1 MSDINTVFTYFETKN
16 HTGNIST
23 SSYSLPFCFFSF
35 IPKLETTSITPPLT
49 AVIADI
55 DVLNT
60 VFFIDAYEIG
70 TYSFTTNESGTYTVS
85 ATPTTSYI
93 QYIELYD
100 SENNLVTTDSSYPNP
115 TIVTSL
121 SAASNYSV
129 YVYNDYE
136 SQTFN
141 LKASGPKFINV
152 PIVKEFESTS
162 SISDASRLSNRR
174 IVWDYGDGTSSEAMT
189 GRHSY
194 SQPGRYKVTCYLYD
208 RMGESYYDIFTQNVD
223 VLDYLQNFITLSA
236 SSSLGYTLTA
246 GKITDPILVTR
257 STSWQYYGDDIKKP
271 LSIVS
276 FVSGSRSSDYF
287 NLDKHYSH
295 LPPSHST
302 YLLISGSS
310 NETEFVEV
318 SSFNIDG
325 TPIYTKLSSG
335 QVVETDKNDSDG
347 VFSGTTG
354 STLIYTKDDFTSSGI
369 NVFFGYEPNTL
380 KPISNTSTVGFKAS
394 VVENTDLHKLSITS
408 NGMDG
413 EGFTTSSFNIGKNK
427 FSNSKIGFVIKV
439 KDSQDFTIRDLPL
452 IQNVNIVLTDGLVNY
467 PASFYSNLG
476 SLSGLT
482 TGGFFKGYMIAEIP
496 TLTENLFLSANCV
509 VNSASLT
516 GTSDTFSIYPSG
528 GYYNIAKRGEDIDFK
543 EQFKSI
549 AFQPLF
555 LDKKILFDDFLG
567 SIFGNI
573 SSVQSS
579 IGKTTYEKIKNFVD
593 NNTVID
599 YSNLDQ
605 LVATLE
611 LLNEN
616 NTSLKTPNSI
626 TPGEINRLI
635 NLLSINHS
643 RLFGTRNQ
651 FNQNFKS
658 YGYLDNEYYG
668 NNLGEEVTINHI
680 ITAGQDLVAFE
691 KFSGEYKYL
700 NTYLPLCATYI
711 TFLTGDWGIE
721 SELITETTEDLI
733 LTESISSISTDFIKP
748 VINYCLS
755 GYNDT
760 WGWGL
765 VLPNDEYGY
774 GVNLSNYYLFYKHIP
789 TINGTIADGV
799 INFNDVNN
807 TLSYTNSSYQAWSGE
822 DGIISNILTY
832 QIYKGL
838 NLFE

>member
-16 HTGNIST
+16 HTGSIST
-23 SSYSLPFCFFSF
+23 SSYALPFCYFSF
-35 IPKLETTSITPPLT
+35 IPRLETTTITPPLT
-49 AVIADI
+49 TIIGTV
-55 DVLNT
+55 DVLNET
-60 VFFIDAYEIG
+60 GIFINDYDIVIR
-70 TYSFTTNESGTYTVS
+70 SFTTNEAGIYTIS
-85 ATPTTSYI
+85 ATPTDYLPG
-93 QYIELYD
+93 IELYD

-129 YVYNDYE
+129 WVYSDY
-136 SQTFN
+136 TPLNFD
-141 LKASGPKFINV
+141 LKAAGPKSISV
-152 PIVKEFESTS
+152 PVVSEFENASPV
-162 SISDASRLSNRR
+162 SDSYRFSNRR

-276 FVSGSRSSDYF
+276 FISGSRSSDYF

-318 SSFNIDG
+318 SSFTIDG

-335 QVVETDKNDSDG
+335 QVVETDKNDSDS

-452 IQNVNIVLTDGLVNY
+452 IQNVNIVLTDGVVNY
-467 PASFYSNLG
+467 PATFYSNFG
-476 SLSGLT
+476 SLSSLDK
-482 TGGFFKGYMIAEIP
+482 GGFFRGYVIPEIP
-496 TLTENLFLSANCV
+496 SITENLFLSANCI
-509 VNSASLT
+509 VNSVFLT
-516 GTSDTFSIYPSG
+516 GISDTFNIYPSG
-528 GYYNIAKRGEDIDFK
+528 GYYNVAKRGEDIDFK

-567 SIFGNI
+567 SIFGDIN
-573 SSVQSS
+573 SAQSC

-593 NNTVID
+593 NNTIID

-616 NTSLKTPNSI
+616 NTSLKTPNAI
-626 TPGEINRLI
+626 TPGEIVRLLD
-635 NLLSINHS
+635 LLSINHS
-643 RLFGTRNQ
+643 KLFGTKNQ

-658 YGYLDNEYYG
+658 FGYLNNEIYG
-668 NNLGEEVTINHI
+668 SNLGEEVSIYYTV
-680 ITAGQDLVAFE
+680 TAGIDIVAFE
-691 KFSGEYKYL
+691 KFSGNYKLL
-700 NTYLPLCATYI
+700 NTYLPLCASTVTVSAGNTYN
-711 TFLTGDWGIE
+711 
-721 SELITETTEDLI
+721 LID
-733 LTESISSISTDFIKP
+733 
-748 VINYCLS
+748 
-755 GYNDT
+755 YNDT

>member
-16 HTGNIST
+16 HTGSIST

-70 TYSFTTNESGTYTVS
+70 TYSFTTNESGTYTIS
-85 ATPTTSYI
+85 ATPTSYLP
-93 QYIELYD
+93 YIELYD
-100 SENNLVTTDSSYPNP
+100 TESNLIGGSSYPDL
-115 TIVTSL
+115 TIIASL
-121 SAASNYSV
+121 SATSTYTV

-152 PIVKEFESTS
+152 PIVKEFENAS

-236 SSSLGYTLTA
+236 SSPLGYTLTA

-276 FVSGSRSSDYF
+276 FISGSRSSDYF

-310 NETEFVEV
+310 NETEFIEV
-318 SSFNIDG
+318 SSFTIDG

-335 QVVETDKNDSDG
+335 QVIETDESDSDG

-394 VVENTDLHKLSITS
+394 VVENTDLHELSITS

-427 FSNSKIGFVIKV
+427 FSNSRIGFVIKV

-452 IQNVNIVLTDGLVNY
+452 LQNINIVLTDGVVNY
-467 PASFYSNLG
+467 PATFYSNFG
-476 SLSGLT
+476 SLSSLDK
-482 TGGFFKGYMIAEIP
+482 GGFFRGYVIPEIP
-496 TLTENLFLSANCV
+496 SITENLFLSANCI
-509 VNSASLT
+509 VNSAFLT
-516 GTSDTFSIYPSG
+516 GISDTFNIYPSG
-528 GYYNIAKRGEDIDFK
+528 GYYNVAKRGEDIDFK

-567 SIFGNI
+567 SIFGDIN
-573 SSVQSS
+573 SAQPC

-593 NNTVID
+593 NNTIID

-616 NTSLKTPNSI
+616 NTSLKTPNAI
-626 TPGEINRLI
+626 TPGEIVRLLD
-635 NLLSINHS
+635 LLSINHS
-643 RLFGTRNQ
+643 KLFGTKNQ

-658 YGYLDNEYYG
+658 FGYLNNEIYG
-668 NNLGEEVTINHI
+668 SNLGEEVSIYYTV
-680 ITAGQDLVAFE
+680 TAGMDIVAFE
-691 KFSGEYKYL
+691 KFSGNYKLL
-700 NTYLPLCATYI
+700 NTYLPLCASTVTVSAGNTYN
-711 TFLTGDWGIE
+711 
-721 SELITETTEDLI
+721 LID
-733 LTESISSISTDFIKP
+733 
-748 VINYCLS
+748 
-755 GYNDT
+755 YNDT

-822 DGIISNILTY
+822 DGIISNILTH

>member
-16 HTGNIST
+16 HTGSIST

-35 IPKLETTSITPPLT
+35 IPNLETTSITPPLT
-49 AVIADI
+49 AVIA
-55 DVLNT
+55 
-60 VFFIDAYEIG
+60 
-70 TYSFTTNESGTYTVS
+70 
-85 ATPTTSYI
+85 
-93 QYIELYD
+93 
-100 SENNLVTTDSSYPNP
+100 EN
-115 TIVTSL
+115 
-121 SAASNYSV
+121 A
-129 YVYNDYE
+129 
-136 SQTFN
+136 
-141 LKASGPKFINV
+141 
-152 PIVKEFESTS
+152 S

-236 SSSLGYTLTA
+236 SSPLGYTLTA

-276 FVSGSRSSDYF
+276 FISGSRSSDYF

-318 SSFNIDG
+318 SSFTIDG

-354 STLIYTKDDFTSSGI
+354 TTLIYTKDDFTSSGI

-394 VVENTDLHKLSITS
+394 VVENTDLHELSITS

-427 FSNSKIGFVIKV
+427 FSNSRIGFVIKV

-452 IQNVNIVLTDGLVNY
+452 LQNINIVLTDGVVNY
-467 PASFYSNLG
+467 PATFYSNFG
-476 SLSGLT
+476 SLSSLDK
-482 TGGFFKGYMIAEIP
+482 GGFFRGYVIPEIP
-496 TLTENLFLSANCV
+496 SITENLFLSANCI
-509 VNSASLT
+509 VNSAFLT
-516 GTSDTFSIYPSG
+516 GISDTFNIYPSG
-528 GYYNIAKRGEDIDFK
+528 GCYNVAKRGEDIDFK

-567 SIFGNI
+567 SIFGDIN
-573 SSVQSS
+573 SAQPC

-593 NNTVID
+593 NNTIID

-616 NTSLKTPNSI
+616 NTSLKTPNAI
-626 TPGEINRLI
+626 TPGEIVRLLD
-635 NLLSINHS
+635 LLSINHS
-643 RLFGTRNQ
+643 KLFGTKNQ

-658 YGYLDNEYYG
+658 FGYLNNEIYG
-668 NNLGEEVTINHI
+668 SNLGEEVSIYYTV
-680 ITAGQDLVAFE
+680 TAGMDIVAFE
-691 KFSGEYKYL
+691 KFSGSYKLL
-700 NTYLPLCATYI
+700 NTYLPLCASTVTVSAGNTYN
-711 TFLTGDWGIE
+711 
-721 SELITETTEDLI
+721 LID
-733 LTESISSISTDFIKP
+733 
-748 VINYCLS
+748 
-755 GYNDT
+755 YNDT

-822 DGIISNILTY
+822 DGIISNILTH

>member
-16 HTGNIST
+16 HTGSIST
-23 SSYSLPFCFFSF
+23 SSYALPFCYFSF
-35 IPKLETTSITPPLT
+35 IPRLETTTITPPLT
-49 AVIADI
+49 TIIGTV
-55 DVLNT
+55 DVLNET
-60 VFFIDAYEIG
+60 GIFINDYDIVIR
-70 TYSFTTNESGTYTVS
+70 SFTTNEAGIYTIS
-85 ATPTTSYI
+85 ATPTDYLPG
-93 QYIELYD
+93 IELYD

-129 YVYNDYE
+129 WVYSDNTPLNFD
-136 SQTFN
+136 
-141 LKASGPKFINV
+141 LKAAGPKSISV
-152 PIVKEFESTS
+152 PVVSEFENASPV
-162 SISDASRLSNRR
+162 SDSYRFSNRR

-276 FVSGSRSSDYF
+276 FISGSRSSDYF

-318 SSFNIDG
+318 SSFTIDG

-452 IQNVNIVLTDGLVNY
+452 IQNVNIVLTDGVVNY
-467 PASFYSNLG
+467 PATFYSNFG
-476 SLSGLT
+476 SLSSLDK
-482 TGGFFKGYMIAEIP
+482 GGFFRGYVIPEIP
-496 TLTENLFLSANCV
+496 SITENLFLSANCI
-509 VNSASLT
+509 VNSVFLT
-516 GTSDTFSIYPSG
+516 GISDTFNIYPSG
-528 GYYNIAKRGEDIDFK
+528 GYYNVAKRGEDIDFK

-567 SIFGNI
+567 SIFGDIN
-573 SSVQSS
+573 SAQPC

-593 NNTVID
+593 NNTIID

-616 NTSLKTPNSI
+616 NTSLKTPNAI
-626 TPGEINRLI
+626 TPGEIVRLLD
-635 NLLSINHS
+635 LLSINHS
-643 RLFGTRNQ
+643 KLFGTKNQ

-658 YGYLDNEYYG
+658 FGYLNNEIYG
-668 NNLGEEVTINHI
+668 SNLGEEVSIYYTV
-680 ITAGQDLVAFE
+680 TAGMDIVAFE
-691 KFSGEYKYL
+691 KFSGNYKLL
-700 NTYLPLCATYI
+700 NTYLPLCASTVTVSAGNTYN
-711 TFLTGDWGIE
+711 
-721 SELITETTEDLI
+721 LID
-733 LTESISSISTDFIKP
+733 
-748 VINYCLS
+748 
-755 GYNDT
+755 YNDT

>member
-85 ATPTTSYI
+85 ATPTSYI
-93 QYIELYD
+93 PYMELYD
-100 SENNLVTTDSSYPNP
+100 TESNLIGDSSYPDL
-115 TIVTSL
+115 TIIASL
-121 SAASNYSV
+121 SATSTYTV

-152 PIVKEFESTS
+152 PIVKEFENAS

-276 FVSGSRSSDYF
+276 FISGSRSSDYF

-318 SSFNIDG
+318 SSFTIDG

-335 QVVETDKNDSDG
+335 QVVETDKNDSDS

-452 IQNVNIVLTDGLVNY
+452 IQNVNIVLTDGVVNY
-467 PASFYSNLG
+467 PATFYSNFG
-476 SLSGLT
+476 SLSSLDK
-482 TGGFFKGYMIAEIP
+482 GGFFRGYVIPEIP
-496 TLTENLFLSANCV
+496 SITENLFLSANCI
-509 VNSASLT
+509 VNSVFLT
-516 GTSDTFSIYPSG
+516 GISDTFNIYPSG
-528 GYYNIAKRGEDIDFK
+528 GYYNVAKRGEDIDFK

-567 SIFGNI
+567 SIFGDIN
-573 SSVQSS
+573 SAQPC

-593 NNTVID
+593 NNTIID

-616 NTSLKTPNSI
+616 NTSLKTPNAI
-626 TPGEINRLI
+626 TPGEIVRLLD
-635 NLLSINHS
+635 LLSINHS
-643 RLFGTRNQ
+643 KLFGTKNQ

-658 YGYLDNEYYG
+658 FGYLNNEIYG
-668 NNLGEEVTINHI
+668 SNLGEEVSIYYTV
-680 ITAGQDLVAFE
+680 TAGMDIVAFE
-691 KFSGEYKYL
+691 KFSGNYKLL
-700 NTYLPLCATYI
+700 NTYLPLCASTVTVSAGNTYN
-711 TFLTGDWGIE
+711 
-721 SELITETTEDLI
+721 LID
-733 LTESISSISTDFIKP
+733 
-748 VINYCLS
+748 
-755 GYNDT
+755 YNDT

-774 GVNLSNYYLFYKHIP
+774 GVNLSKYYLFYKHIP
-789 TINGTIADGV
+789 TINSTIADGV

>member
-16 HTGNIST
+16 HTGSIST

-35 IPKLETTSITPPLT
+35 IPNLETTSITPPLT

-55 DVLNT
+55 DVFNT
-60 VFFIDAYEIG
+60 VFFIDDYEIG
-70 TYSFTTNESGTYTVS
+70 TYSFTTNESGTYTIS
-85 ATPTTSYI
+85 ATSATGFWSPL
-93 QYIELYD
+93 ELYD
-100 SENNLVTTDSSYPNP
+100 TESNFIGDSSYPDS
-115 TIVTSL
+115 TIIASL
-121 SAASNYSV
+121 SARSTYTV
-129 YVYNDYE
+129 YVYNNYE

-152 PIVKEFESTS
+152 PIVKEFENAS

-236 SSSLGYTLTA
+236 SSPLGYTLTA

-276 FVSGSRSSDYF
+276 FISGSRSSDYF

-318 SSFNIDG
+318 SSFTIDG

-394 VVENTDLHKLSITS
+394 VVENTDLHELSITS

-427 FSNSKIGFVIKV
+427 FSNSRIGFVIKV

-452 IQNVNIVLTDGLVNY
+452 LQNINIVLTDGVVNY
-467 PASFYSNLG
+467 PATFYSNFG
-476 SLSGLT
+476 SLSSLDK
-482 TGGFFKGYMIAEIP
+482 GGFFRGYVIPEIP
-496 TLTENLFLSANCV
+496 SITENLFLSANCI
-509 VNSASLT
+509 VNSAFLT
-516 GTSDTFSIYPSG
+516 GISDTFNIYPSG
-528 GYYNIAKRGEDIDFK
+528 GYYNVAKRGEDIDFK

-567 SIFGNI
+567 SIFGDIN
-573 SSVQSS
+573 SAQPC

-593 NNTVID
+593 NNTIID

-616 NTSLKTPNSI
+616 NTSLKTPNAI
-626 TPGEINRLI
+626 TPGEIVRLLD
-635 NLLSINHS
+635 LLSINHS
-643 RLFGTRNQ
+643 KLFGTKNQ

-658 YGYLDNEYYG
+658 FGYLNNEIYG
-668 NNLGEEVTINHI
+668 SNLGEEVSIYYTV
-680 ITAGQDLVAFE
+680 TAGMDIVAFE
-691 KFSGEYKYL
+691 KFSGSYKLL
-700 NTYLPLCATYI
+700 NTYLPLCASTVTVSAGNTYN
-711 TFLTGDWGIE
+711 
-721 SELITETTEDLI
+721 LID
-733 LTESISSISTDFIKP
+733 
-748 VINYCLS
+748 
-755 GYNDT
+755 YNDT

-765 VLPNDEYGY
+765 VLPNDGYGY

-822 DGIISNILTY
+822 DGIISNILTH

>member
-1 MSDINTVFTYFETKN
+1 
-16 HTGNIST
+16 
-23 SSYSLPFCFFSF
+23 
-35 IPKLETTSITPPLT
+35 
-49 AVIADI
+49 
-55 DVLNT
+55 
-60 VFFIDAYEIG
+60 
-70 TYSFTTNESGTYTVS
+70 
-85 ATPTTSYI
+85 
-93 QYIELYD
+93 
-100 SENNLVTTDSSYPNP
+100 
-115 TIVTSL
+115 
-121 SAASNYSV
+121 
-129 YVYNDYE
+129 
-136 SQTFN
+136 
-141 LKASGPKFINV
+141 
-152 PIVKEFESTS
+152 
-162 SISDASRLSNRR
+162 
-174 IVWDYGDGTSSEAMT
+174 
-189 GRHSY
+189 
-194 SQPGRYKVTCYLYD
+194 LYD
-208 RMGESYYDIFTQNVD
+208 RIGESYYDIFTQNVD

-271 LSIVS
+271 LSVVS

-318 SSFNIDG
+318 SSFTIDG

-394 VVENTDLHKLSITS
+394 IVENTDLHKLSITS

-452 IQNVNIVLTDGLVNY
+452 IQNVNIVLTDGVVNY
-467 PASFYSNLG
+467 PATFYSNFG
-476 SLSGLT
+476 SLSSLDK
-482 TGGFFKGYMIAEIP
+482 GGFFRGYVIPEIP
-496 TLTENLFLSANCV
+496 SITENLFLSANCI
-509 VNSASLT
+509 VNSVFLT
-516 GTSDTFSIYPSG
+516 GISDTFNIYPSG
-528 GYYNIAKRGEDIDFK
+528 GYYNVAKRGEDIDFK

-567 SIFGNI
+567 SIFGDIN
-573 SSVQSS
+573 SAQPC

-593 NNTVID
+593 NNTIID

-616 NTSLKTPNSI
+616 NTSLKTPNAI
-626 TPGEINRLI
+626 TPGEIVRLLD
-635 NLLSINHS
+635 LLSINHS
-643 RLFGTRNQ
+643 KLFGTKNQ

-658 YGYLDNEYYG
+658 FGYLNNEIYG
-668 NNLGEEVTINHI
+668 SNLGEEVSIYYTV
-680 ITAGQDLVAFE
+680 TAGMDIVAFE
-691 KFSGEYKYL
+691 KFSGNYKLL
-700 NTYLPLCATYI
+700 NTYLPLCASTVTVSAGNTYN
-711 TFLTGDWGIE
+711 
-721 SELITETTEDLI
+721 LID
-733 LTESISSISTDFIKP
+733 
-748 VINYCLS
+748 
-755 GYNDT
+755 YNDT

-774 GVNLSNYYLFYKHIP
+774 GVNLSNYYLFYQHIP